1 MIKRVEAGEEIV
13 VTVSGRPVAK
23 IVPLTVGG
31 LRVAKPATKK
41 IDWTTFPRIKT
52 SISSE
57 EILADLRD
65 DR

>member
-1 MIKRVEAGEEIV
+1 MQRVEAGEEMI

-23 IVPLTVGG
+23 IVPLTVGS
-31 LRVAKPATKK
+31 LRIVKPARERVNWTK
-41 IDWTTFPRIKT
+41 FRRVVGGP
-52 SISSE
+52 SSE

>member
-23 IVPLTVGG
+23 LVPLPQSGPQIV
-31 LRVAKPATKK
+31 KPATKT
-41 IDWTTFPRIKT
+41 IDWTKRKRIK
-52 SISSE
+52 SSVSSE

>member
-23 IVPLTVGG
+23 IVPLKYGS
-31 LRVAKPATKK
+31 LRVAKPATKR
-41 IDWTTFPRIKT
+41 IDWTKRKRVTLGM
-52 SISSE
+52 SSE

>member
-23 IVPLTVGG
+23 IVPLKYGS
-31 LRVAKPATKK
+31 LRVAKRATKR
-41 IDWTTFPRIKT
+41 IDWMNFPRVSGGPT
-52 SISSE
+52 SE
-57 EILADLRD
+57 EIFADLRD